1 MIYTNDKVFREFGKL
16 LKDEERDRVQKMI
29 TRAKEAVGAED
40 KQKINDAIFELQSAS
55 RILTSVMLYNPLK
68 ASAPS
73 TDT

>member
-1 MIYTNDKVFREFGKL
+1 M
-16 LKDEERDRVQKMI
+16 
-29 TRAKEAVGAED
+29 GAED
-40 KQKINDAIFELQSAS
+40 KQKINDAIFELQAAS